1 MSSYRDDLFTIDT
14 AHFESKEWKKLNRL
28 KKFKHGYNRDFDC
41 VVISRDGTL
50 GEVYNVQG
58 LRIGLPMVPE
68 EGVSGHDLPD
78 KEQYFRHIAKP
89 EALKKIKSMVDFR
102 RLSDAAQV
110 QWAGFIEQE
119 WERREDGYWFMSNGE
134 PTYITGSCYF
144 FLNYHFIDT
153 EANDIG
159 RADFRHSNRIWFYFL
174 EACRV
179 DPRCYGMCYLKNR
192 RSGFSHMA
200 ASESINQATKS
211 KNAHYG
217 ILSKTGKDASQ
228 LFTEKVVRSNSYL
241 PFYFKPLQSGMDKP
255 KTELVYAIPAEKIS
269 KGKLQAGTIGDENMA
284 DGLDSKITWLNTGS
298 NSYDGFKLKM
308 LVHDESGKWTKPN
321 NVIKNWTVTKTCLR
335 LGRKIIGTVLMGST
349 SNKLDEGGEEFK
361 QLYNDSDLRN
371 VKRNAVGQTPSGM
384 YGFFIN
390 ALWNME
396 GFFDKY
402 GWPVIETPEVP
413 VEGVD
418 GYDVDLGSKEF
429 WQAEVDGLKHS
440 PDKQNE
446 FIRQFP
452 LTEAHAFRDEAENS
466 LFNLTKIYDQIEYND
481 SMVKAGYVT
490 QGSFRWS
497 GRQFDSEVIFEPN
510 NRGRFF
516 LSWIPPKHLQNN
528 LLNKNGGRHPGNE
541 LLGAFGCDSYD
552 ISGTVGGGGSKGALH
567 GLTTYS
573 MDPDVPG
580 EQFFLEYV
588 ARPQTSEM
596 FFEDV
601 VMALTFYGMP
611 LLCENNKPGLLM
623 YMKRN
628 GYRNFSINRPD
639 KHYGKLSVSERELGG
654 IPNSSEAVKQM
665 HASAIEAF
673 VEEHVGFNEE
683 AQIGQM
689 YFNRTLHDW
698 ARFDITDRT
707 KFDAS
712 ISSGLALMA
721 TNKWKYKPTAPR
733 QEIKVSIPIGRYSN
747 KGNISKRN

>member
-1 MSSYRDDLFTIDT
+1 MSSWKDDLFTISTD
-14 AHFESKEWKKLNRL
+14 HYDDPYYKKKKKWES
-28 KKFKHGYNRDFDC
+28 GYNKELDC
-41 VVISRDGTL
+41 VIISHDGTL
-50 GEVYNVQG
+50 GEIYTVQG
-58 LRIGLPMVPE
+58 LRIGLPKPE
-68 EGVSGHDLPD
+68 STDVIDGSNLSSD
-78 KEQYFRHIAKP
+78 EQYFRHTVKP
-89 EALKKIKSMVDFR
+89 DMKRLKSMVDFR
-102 RLSDAAQV
+102 KLSDAAQAK
-110 QWAGFIEQE
+110 WAEFIERE
-119 WERREDGYWFMSNGE
+119 WTRREEGYWFMSQGE
-134 PTYITGSCYF
+134 PVYMTGSNYF

-153 EANDIG
+153 EANDSG
-159 RADFRHSNRIWFYFL
+159 RADFRHSNRIFFYFL

-192 RSGFSHMA
+192 RSGFSHIA
-200 ASESINQATKS
+200 ASESVNQATKTR
-211 KNAHYG
+211 NAHYG
-217 ILSKTGKDASQ
+217 ILSKTGRDASQ

-241 PFYFKPLQSGMDKP
+241 PFFFKPLQAGMDKP

-269 KGKLQAGTIGDENMA
+269 KGKLQQASEDDGLA

-335 LGRKIIGTVLMGST
+335 LGRNIIGMVMMGST

-361 QLYNDSDLRN
+361 QLYENSDLRTT
-371 VKRNAVGQTPSGM
+371 KRNAVGQTPSGM

-396 GFFDKY
+396 GFFDIY
-402 GWPVIETPEVP
+402 GWPVIATPEEP
-413 VEGVD
+413 VRGVD
-418 GYDVDLGSKEF
+418 GGDVDLGSKDF
-429 WQAEVDGLKHS
+429 WQAEVEGLKHT
-440 PDKQNE
+440 PDRQNE
-446 FIRQFP
+446 YIRQFP

-490 QGSFRWS
+490 QGNFRWS
-497 GRQFDSEVIFEPN
+497 GRQFDSEVLFEPN

-528 LLNKNGGRHPGNE
+528 LLNKNGGRYPGNE
-541 LLGAFGCDSYD
+541 SLGAFGCDSYD

-567 GLTTYS
+567 GITTYT
-573 MDPDVPG
+573 MDPNIPTSH
-580 EQFFLEYV
+580 FFLEYV
-588 ARPQTSEM
+588 DRPQTSEM
-596 FFEDV
+596 FFNDV

-611 LLCENNKPGLLM
+611 MLCENNKPGLLM
-623 YMKRN
+623 YMRRH
-628 GYRNFSINRPD
+628 GYRHFSINRPD
-639 KHYGKLSVSERELGG
+639 KNYGKLSVSERELGG

-673 VEEHVGFNEE
+673 VDEHVGYNEE

-689 YFNRTLHDW
+689 YFNRTLNDW
-698 ARFDITDRT
+698 ARFDISDRT
-707 KFDAS
+707 RFDAS

-721 TNKWKYKPTAPR
+721 VNKWKYKPTAPR
-733 QEIKVSIPIGRYSN
+733 EKIKMKLPIGRYSN
-747 KGNISKRN
+747 KGSVSKIK